1 MIQCVSLT
9 TAVYSRALRPVRT
22 ESWESRSSS
31 PDTFIEK
38 PPPNS
43 QGRSSYAGKG
53 QGRQAWTCRWHKY
66 IHILSVHNFIILPQE
81 INLATLDTECCLKA
95 WSCQGHRDYSTP
107 LDLRPEQWQQ
117 LQLPLTIGFGLA
129 ALHIGLQAWQWDPKQ
144 LVLVLENWT
153 QRNEGSVRKGWAE
166 LASKGNLGK
175 ADPGSCCA
183 SHAFTVAGITV
194 GAGNQS
200 WVLQEEQE
208 VPLTT
213 KTSSLQLF
221 CWILNQNLCI

>member
-95 WSCQGHRDYSTP
+95 WSCQGHRQRLLHTTGPEARTMTAAPAS
-107 LDLRPEQWQQ
+107 LDNRLWAGSFTHRSSGLTMRPQ
-117 LQLPLTIGFGLA
+117 TTSVGIGKLDTKEWG
-129 ALHIGLQAWQWDPKQ
+129 
-144 LVLVLENWT
+144 V
-153 QRNEGSVRKGWAE
+153 
-166 LASKGNLGK
+166 
-175 ADPGSCCA
+175 C
-183 SHAFTVAGITV
+183 
-194 GAGNQS
+194 
-200 WVLQEEQE
+200 QER
-208 VPLTT
+208 V
-213 KTSSLQLF
+213 SRASLQRESGKSWPRVLLCLSRLHSGRDYCG
-221 CWILNQNLCI
+221 CWESKLGPSGRAGSALNHQDIISPAFLLDS